1 MMGPSHRRLGAAWWL
16 GGVLAANTVG
26 AGIHPLIAFGG
37 AAVAPVFAAGRWS
50 PDADVTWLAHLG
62 HRRATH
68 RPDTTAAALTVITFV
83 VWVPLAFL
91 APAGLAW
98 LVWAPVAGWWSHL
111 VGDAMFGR
119 IPVGP
124 AVGAVLARIL
134 PSGLVRRGGGY
145 GPYWVGV
152 GWDTDGLLER
162 GNVRLEERSERT
174 GLRRTVRV
182 LPFAPTT
189 VLLHGVSIV
198 LGALV
203 TWQWISQG
211 STVGG

>member
-37 AAVAPVFAAGRWS
+37 AAVAPVFAA
-50 PDADVTWLAHLG
+50 
-62 HRRATH
+62 
-68 RPDTTAAALTVITFV
+68 
-83 VWVPLAFL
+83 
-91 APAGLAW
+91 
-98 LVWAPVAGWWSHL
+98 
-111 VGDAMFGR
+111 
-119 IPVGP
+119 
-124 AVGAVLARIL
+124 
-134 PSGLVRRGGGY
+134 
-145 GPYWVGV
+145 
-152 GWDTDGLLER
+152 DTDGLLER